1 MLAITIVMLILKRFE
16 GRIKLKPEIIEDL
29 WHLEKVIKPG
39 DLVSGESDRKFTTE
53 SGKSERVH
61 VRVKIQVEKVEF
73 HKPSGALK
81 VLGIIVEGSPEEY
94 IQLKAH
100 HSLEIGQFDIVT
112 IEKEWKK
119 YELDRLKEAERG
131 SKREKVFVL
140 IIDEREAEF
149 FVIREFGI
157 ETLGKIHCES
167 RGKYTGEGRDVQSG
181 YYRAIVEL
189 ISKKEGKIVIAG
201 PAFEKD
207 NLYGYIKDKDQKLA
221 KRTIVESTSNTSGQG
236 VYELLTKGTLDKI
249 LLESRFAE
257 ETKAVDRFIAEV
269 SRKNGKATYG
279 LENVE
284 RALDMKAVDELLV
297 LDSLLIDKREL
308 IEHLLDKAEKIRAKV
323 MIVSHENEVSQKLK
337 GFTGIAAL
345 LRFNIE

>member
-1 MLAITIVMLILKRFE
+1 MLSIIIVMLILQRQE
-16 GRIKLKPEIIEDL
+16 NRIKVKPEIVEDL
-29 WHLEKVIKPG
+29 WHLEKIIKPG
-39 DLVSGESDRKFTTE
+39 DLVSGQSDRKFTTE
-53 SGKSERVH
+53 SGKSERVP

-81 VLGIIVEGSPEEY
+81 VLGVIVEGSPEEY
-94 IQLKAH
+94 VQLKSH
-100 HSLEIGQFDIVT
+100 HSLEVGQFDIIT

-119 YELDRLKEAERG
+119 YELDRLKEAEKSSR
-131 SKREKVFVL
+131 REKVFVL
-140 IIDEREAEF
+140 VLDEREAEF

-157 ETLGKIHCES
+157 EALGKVHCES
-167 RGKYTGEGRDVQSG
+167 RGKYAGESKDVQSS
-181 YYRAIVEL
+181 YYKAILDL

-201 PAFEKD
+201 PGFEKD
-207 NLYGYIKDKDQKLA
+207 NLYDYIKSKDQKMA
-221 KRTIVESTSNTSGQG
+221 KRVVLERTDNTGGQG

-257 ETKAVDRFIAEV
+257 ETKAIDRFIAEV

-284 RALDMKAVDELLV
+284 RALDMGAVDELLV
-297 LDSLLIDKREL
+297 LDSLILEKRDMMEP
-308 IEHLLDKAEKIRAKV
+308 LLEKAEKSKAKV

-337 GFTGIAAL
+337 GFTGLAAV

>member
-1 MLAITIVMLILKRFE
+1 MLILKRKE
-16 GRIKLKPEIIEDL
+16 NRIKVKPEIAEDL

-39 DLVSGESDRKFTTE
+39 DLVSGTSDRKFTTE
-53 SGKSERVH
+53 SGKSERMP
-61 VRVKIQVEKVEF
+61 VKIKLQVEKVEF

-94 IQLKAH
+94 VQLKAH

-131 SKREKVFVL
+131 SRREKVFVL
-140 IIDEREAEF
+140 ILDERDAEF

-167 RGKYTGEGRDVQSG
+167 RGKYTGEGKDVQNQ
-181 YYRAIVEL
+181 YYKMIVDL
-189 ISKKEGKIVIAG
+189 ISKKEGRIVIAG

-207 NLYGYIKDKDQKLA
+207 NLYDYIKDKDQKLS
-221 KRTIVESTSNTSGQG
+221 KRIVVESTSNTSGQG

-257 ETKAVDRFIAEV
+257 ETKAVDRFITEV

-279 LENVE
+279 LDNVE
-284 RALDMKAVDELLV
+284 KALDMKAVDELLV
-297 LDSLLIDKREL
+297 IDSLLMDKREL
-308 IEHLLDKAEKIRAKV
+308 IEHLLDKAERGKAKV
-323 MIVSHENEVSQKLK
+323 MIVSHENEISQKLK
-337 GFTGIAAL
+337 GFTSIAAL